1 MTKLLAVAALPA
13 IAIVGVAL
21 NLRPVMAGVG
31 PLLDQIGAATGLTN
45 TQASLLTTI
54 PVAVIGL
61 CALLGRRLR
70 AWFGERTGTTLG
82 VALIA
87 LACLARLVWPSQTG
101 LIVTAVLAGIGV
113 ALVQVLLPVFI
124 KRRYAGGAGAMLGL
138 YSTAI
143 MGGAAIAA
151 ASSAPGADWLGLAG
165 ALGLWALPALIAL
178 PLWIAATR
186 QPEPPA
192 RALGGDARRV
202 AWWRRRRAWELLV
215 FFGLGTGA
223 YTLVLAW
230 LPAYYTSLGW
240 TPQEAGYLLG
250 ALTMTEVL
258 AGLLVSAFA
267 ARFPDRRGPLV
278 MVLALLVAGLACLVL
293 APLSLAWLA
302 SGLLGLGIGALFPL
316 SLILTLD
323 HLEDP
328 QEAGELAAFVQGGGY
343 LIASLMPLLAGLLR
357 DSMADLAP
365 AWVAMAVGGLVLAV
379 MALRFSPASYAAMAP
394 RAVGRRGAFTPVEV
408 GYFGKL
414 PSHGDFVK
422 GSASPALMRELDGWL
437 SKAMELMSGNARW
450 QLAYDAV
457 APLHF
462 AFVCPRRHHAIGGH
476 LIASRDQFSRRYPFL
491 VAGAMEVAEPDSF
504 ARNAPLVLTRLWRRL
519 EALAVSVRDTGDA
532 AGPLQALTEEP
543 IALDLRVAAYDA
555 AFEDFLEQ
563 QTLGALDAMLAR
575 TGYTGSTRQLLPA
588 LGMLLQP
595 VLASGTGQ
603 LEKSLVLPLPE
614 DPAYRNPVAALW
626 LHLITPFLAHADVE
640 LALFVT
646 RIERRPALVLGFA
659 GLSAQTLLSVLD
671 PQAGRAHHITFDELG
686 WVEQQLAINHAAQTL
701 SATLAH
707 GDLSLKAALQAV
719 GEAFW
724 ERMPAIL
731 R

>member
-1 MTKLLAVAALPA
+1 MPRLLAVAVLPP

-31 PLLDQIGAATGLTN
+31 PLLDQIGAATGLSN
-45 TQASLLTTI
+45 AQASLLTTI

-61 CALLGRRLR
+61 CALFARPLR
-70 AWFGERTGTTLG
+70 AWFGERSGTTLG
-82 VALIA
+82 LVLIA
-87 LACLARLVWPSQTG
+87 LACLARVAWPSQAG
-101 LIVTAVLAGIGV
+101 LIATAVLAGIGV

-124 KRRYAGGAGAMLGL
+124 KRRYGSSAGAMLGL

-151 ASSAPGADWLGLAG
+151 ATAAPAADLLGLAG
-165 ALGLWALPALIAL
+165 ALGLWALPALVAL

-192 RALGGDARRV
+192 RALASDAPPV
-202 AWWRRRRAWELLV
+202 AWWQRRRAWELLL

-240 TPQEAGYLLG
+240 TPQQAGYLLG

-258 AGLLVSAFA
+258 AGLLVSALA

-278 MVLALLVAGLACLVL
+278 TVLALLVAGLACLVL
-293 APLSLAWLA
+293 APVSLAWLA

-323 HLEDP
+323 HLDDP
-328 QEAGELAAFVQGGGY
+328 QQAGELAAFVQGGGY

-365 AWVAMAVGGLVLAV
+365 AWMAMAGGGLLLAV
-379 MALRFSPASYAAMAP
+379 MALRFSPASYAAMAS
-394 RAVGRRGAFTPVEV
+394 RAAGRSGAFTPVEV

-422 GSASPALMRELDGWL
+422 GSTSPALMRELDDWL
-437 SKAMELMSGNARW
+437 SQAMEMMSVNARW

-462 AFVCPRRHHAIGGH
+462 AVVSPRRRGAIGGH
-476 LIASRDQFSRRYPFL
+476 LVASRDQFSRRYPFL
-491 VAGAMEVAEPDSF
+491 VAGAMQVAEPASF
-504 ARNAPLVLTRLWRRL
+504 TPNAPLVLTRLWRRL
-519 EALAVSVRDTGDA
+519 EAMTAKVRDSGDTA
-532 AGPLQALTEEP
+532 APLQALAGEA

-555 AFEDFLEQ
+555 AFDDFLEQ
-563 QTLGALDAMLAR
+563 QTLDALDAMLAQ
-575 TGYTGSTRQLLPA
+575 TGYTGATRQVLLA
-588 LGMLLQP
+588 LGLLLRP
-595 VLASGTGQ
+595 VLVSGTAR

-614 DPAYRNPVAALW
+614 EPAYRHPVAAFW
-626 LHLITPFLAHADVE
+626 LHLIAPFLPDAEVE
-640 LALFVT
+640 LALFIT
-646 RIERRPALVLGFA
+646 RIGRRPALVVGFA

-671 PQAGRAHHITFDELG
+671 PQAGRDHHIAFDELG
-686 WVEQQLAINHAAQTL
+686 WVEPQLAANHTAQAL
-701 SATLAH
+701 SADLAR
-707 GDLSLKAALQAV
+707 GDLSLMVALQAF
-719 GEAFW
+719 GTAFIDHA
-724 ERMPAIL
+724 ERL
-731 R
+731 